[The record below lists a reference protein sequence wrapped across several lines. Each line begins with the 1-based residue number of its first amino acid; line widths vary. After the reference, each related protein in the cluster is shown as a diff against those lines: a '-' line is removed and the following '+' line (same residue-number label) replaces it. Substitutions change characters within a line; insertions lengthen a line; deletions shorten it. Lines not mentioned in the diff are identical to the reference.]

1 MAASAAS
8 ALRSTRRQARTMR
21 STCSAVPARPT
32 PSSRSSV
39 SGFAT
44 RVSARTL
51 AYDSSPRASACA
63 SRGPR
68 AERAGHADTLAR
80 RARVEPDAPGQ
91 PRGAR
96 AESVAPA
103 AARVEVADEVE
114 QVSGGGVEVGG
125 QLGDLVAEPL
135 ELHDVRRG
143 RYEGRS
149 VDVHRRVLHSSA
161 PTLHR
166 DFRLFAAP
174 PRQAIAQRSMS
185 FRDNASRTPLAA
197 SVRPAGQPST
207 NRCRLAAIAER
218 EGCQAKFS

>member
-68 AERAGHADTLAR
+68 AERAGHANTLAR

-96 AESVAPA
+96 AESIAPTF
-103 AARVEVADEVE
+103 ARVEFADEIE
-114 QVSGGGVEVGG
+114 QTSGGRVEVSG
-125 QLGDLVAEPL
+125 QLGDLVAEAIQL
-135 ELHDVRRG
+135 RGGHDG
-143 RYEGRS
+143 RAGDTKVS
-149 VDVHRRVLHSSA
+149 LHRRVSFLPA
-161 PTLHR
+161 PTLHP
-166 DFRLFAAP
+166 DFR
-174 PRQAIAQRSMS
+174 
-185 FRDNASRTPLAA
+185 A
-197 SVRPAGQPST
+197 SVTPR
-207 NRCRLAAIAER
+207 
-218 EGCQAKFS
+218 

>member
-1 MAASAAS
+1 
-8 ALRSTRRQARTMR
+8 MR

-39 SGFAT
+39 SGVAT

-103 AARVEVADEVE
+103 AARVEVAEEVE

-125 QLGDLVAEPL
+125 QLGDLVAEAIQ
-135 ELHDVRRG
+135 LHGRRDGRDRRG
-143 RYEGRS
+143 GRDGRAGGTE
-149 VDVHRRVLHSSA
+149 VGVHRRVSFLSA
-161 PTLHR
+161 PTLHPGFRASLRPLQRAIVRRSR
-166 DFRLFAAP
+166 DFR
-174 PRQAIAQRSMS
+174 
-185 FRDNASRTPLAA
+185 T
-197 SVRPAGQPST
+197 RPGLTDLCAG
-207 NRCRLAAIAER
+207 AER
-218 EGCQAKFS
+218 WAGI